1 MNIVVCIKQVPDSQ
15 NITIDPVRKTLNR
28 EGAKAV
34 INPPDENGVELGISM
49 KEKYGGTVTVITM
62 GPPQAHVALRE
73 TVARGADE
81 SILLTDKAF
90 AGADTYPTSLTLAA
104 TIKKLNPDLIICG
117 EETTDS
123 STGQV
128 GPGIAEHLGLPQATY
143 ITELSFDEKTNKFKA
158 RRTVEGG
165 YEILEFPAPALV
177 SVALNM
183 NKPRIA
189 TLKGKIRAKRYN
201 LPTWTH
207 ETIDLP
213 KEWIGFFGSPT
224 WVVRIRTEEEKEKDT
239 VFIEGHPRETADKL
253 VSHLRGRL

>member
-28 EGAKAV
+28 EGAKSV
-34 INPPDENGVELGISM
+34 INPPDENGVELGLTM
-49 KEKYGGTVTVITM
+49 KERYGGCVTVITM
-62 GPPQAHVALRE
+62 GPPQADSALRE
-73 TVARGADE
+73 TIARGADE
-81 SILLTDKAF
+81 AILLTDRLF

-104 TIKKLNPDLIICG
+104 TIQKLNPDLIICG

-143 ITELSFDEKTNKFKA
+143 ITSLSYEEKTKRFRA

-165 YEILEFPAPALV
+165 YEVIEFPSPALV
-177 SVALNM
+177 TVALNM

-189 TLKGKIRAKRYN
+189 TLKGKLAAKKYN
-201 LPTWTH
+201 MPIWTAD
-207 ETIDLP
+207 TLGLP
-213 KEWIGFFGSPT
+213 KEWIGLAGSPT
-224 WVVRIRTEEEKEKDT
+224 KVVRIRTEEEKEKDT
-239 VFIEGHPRETADKL
+239 VFIEGTPKEAAGKL
-253 VSHLRGRL
+253 LSYLEGRG